1 MPIALND
8 LLTPQ
13 TTDQVKVP
21 IVNMLA
27 AAGFPT
33 TSWQAGSV
41 PRTLV
46 ESEANPYADL
56 TALIASIAG
65 GGFTQYATG
74 GWMDLLAQNTFNLTR
89 LPGTYTQGIF
99 QLADVT
105 NAGPF
110 TLQPG
115 AVYVVASGG
124 LRYLNTAQIIVPQG
138 GTATGTFAAE
148 LVGIAYN
155 LPFSTAFSLQTSLPG
170 VTVVPFDPNGLSVWI
185 AQQGANVESD
195 QQLATRCLA
204 RWGTLGGGATQAA
217 YQSWALTSTA
227 EITKVSVQANV
238 PGNGQVA
245 VYVAGAVGAVSG
257 AGVAAAQAYIA
268 PRAPLCVQA
277 TVTSAAVLTVQIT
290 GSVLVKAANIIA
302 AQVKATQNLTA
313 FFAALQ
319 IGALIYRSAIV
330 EQIMIADP
338 TIADC
343 KLSVPL
349 VDLQLTPTQ
358 AAAYVS
364 TLTWTTY

>member
-33 TSWQAGSV
+33 SSWQAGSV

-46 ESEANPYADL
+46 EGEASPYADL

-89 LPGTYTQGIF
+89 LPGMYTQGTF
-99 QLADVT
+99 QLADT
-105 NAGPF
+105 TGAGPF
-110 TLQPG
+110 TLQAG
-115 AVYVVASGG
+115 AVYIVAAGG
-124 LRYLNTAQIIVPQG
+124 LRYLNTAQIVITQG
-138 GTATGTFAAE
+138 GTATGTFQAE

-155 LPFSTAFSLQTSLPG
+155 LPFSTSFSLQTSLPG
-170 VTVVPFDPNGLSVWI
+170 VTVVPYDPLGLSVWI
-185 AQQGANVESD
+185 TQQGANIESD
-195 QQLATRCLA
+195 QQLAARCIA

-217 YQSWALTSTA
+217 YQNWALTSTA
-227 EITKVSVQANV
+227 EITKVAIQANV
-238 PGNGQVA
+238 PGNGQVSI
-245 VYVAGAVGAVSG
+245 YVAGASGAVSVG
-257 AGVAAAQAYIA
+257 GVASAQTFIS
-268 PRAPLCVQA
+268 PRAPLCVQPL
-277 TVTSAAVLTVQIT
+277 VTSAAVLSVQVT
-290 GSVLVKAANIIA
+290 GSVLVKAANLIT
-302 AQVKATQNLTA
+302 AQSRAIQNLTA
-313 FFAALQ
+313 FFAALP

-330 EQIMIADP
+330 EQIMTADP

-343 KLSVPL
+343 KLSVP
-349 VDLQLTPTQ
+349 VADLQLTPTQ
-358 AAAYVS
+358 VATYVS